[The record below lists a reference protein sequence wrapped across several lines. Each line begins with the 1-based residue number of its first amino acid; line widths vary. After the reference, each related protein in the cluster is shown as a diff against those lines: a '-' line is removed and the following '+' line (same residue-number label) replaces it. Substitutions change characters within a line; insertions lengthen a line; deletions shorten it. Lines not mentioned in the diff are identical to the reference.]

1 MNLMGSCE
9 ESTQGRALAMQL
21 LCSFCYVYTHRGK
34 TYDSASGGGN
44 VAVKAHRVQKVS
56 SRGADCEG
64 GLLKESPQL

>member
-1 MNLMGSCE
+1 MKSQHRVVPSQCNCSAASVT
-9 ESTQGRALAMQL
+9 STHTGENPMT
-21 LCSFCYVYTHRGK
+21 VP
-34 TYDSASGGGN
+34 SGGGN